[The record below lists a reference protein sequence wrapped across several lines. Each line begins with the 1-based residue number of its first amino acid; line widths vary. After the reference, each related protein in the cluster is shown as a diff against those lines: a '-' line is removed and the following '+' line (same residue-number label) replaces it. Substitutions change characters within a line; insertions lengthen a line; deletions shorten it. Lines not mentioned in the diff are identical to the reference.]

1 MVKKVVVALGIT
13 LVVQSLLV
21 LCLVSAEQIQVPRN
35 MPFGVVGSSQIV
47 RTVKST
53 TSLDTI
59 TYPNKSAAMTAID
72 QSQLYGAYVAGSP
85 KGTLIVV
92 SAKSFFAQVELEAA
106 FGSAGQKL
114 KTPFTVQTVKPLPQ
128 SDRTGA
134 VVGLLL
140 LPLLIGGYLASVL
153 VFKATST
160 AAAPWRAAI
169 LTGYA
174 IVGALLTDLLAGP
187 LIGAYSGAHFWP
199 LLPCFALITT
209 AVALAAA
216 AIQGLV
222 GRLGSLLVVIL
233 FIVLGLPSD
242 GAGGPALLPTYWQ
255 YIGAV
260 LPPRSAVNLIRNVL
274 YFGGNNITTPLIVL
288 FLWLL
293 AGMAVIGFLGRLR
306 PARMAAAKR
315 SAAATTAPA
324 PKSLGAAAAPDSPGA
339 APAPES
345 PRSKALSK
353 AVLAALVI
361 VAFMECLIA
370 FNYTDSGHEPIA
382 TNMPFGVIG
391 SSPILT
397 QVEKTYSLQVT
408 RYPNASAVKTAIG
421 QAKLYG
427 ALEPGSPAS
436 TLITV
441 PSASDLA
448 PLDLAVQFENAAKS
462 LKMQLKVQ
470 NYAPVPLPKKDP
482 FGIVP
487 ALMLI
492 PLLIGGYICST
503 NLLAATG
510 KPERWRGFVL
520 AGFAIVAGLV
530 VDLIVCLWLQGY
542 ATDKFWIVWPIAAL
556 IIVVTA
562 LVAAV
567 LQKLIGAAGTLLTVI
582 VVMLFGNPSNGGA
595 TGVPY
600 LSTFWRDIGPY
611 LPPRNAYILLHNTIY
626 FHGNGITQALV
637 ALLLYAGIAA
647 VILGLLEW
655 VPNPT
660 PPSPV
665 TPETEAEAT
674 AMVIP
679 IAPP

>member
-1 MVKKVVVALGIT
+1 VVCTRVSFPGVARFRFH
-13 LVVQSLLV
+13 S
-21 LCLVSAEQIQVPRN
+21 R
-35 MPFGVVGSSQIV
+35 SSGARPYRSGPSPV
-47 RTVKST
+47 RAWSRFW
-53 TSLDTI
+53 
-59 TYPNKSAAMTAID
+59 P
-72 QSQLYGAYVAGSP
+72 SP
-85 KGTLIVV
+85 
-92 SAKSFFAQVELEAA
+92 
-106 FGSAGQKL
+106 
-114 KTPFTVQTVKPLPQ
+114 
-128 SDRTGA
+128 
-134 VVGLLL
+134 
-140 LPLLIGGYLASVL
+140 
-153 VFKATST
+153 
-160 AAAPWRAAI
+160 APWRAAI

-174 IVGALLTDLLAGP
+174 IVGALLTDLICGP

-222 GRLGSLLVVIL
+222 GPLGSLLVVVL

-274 YFGGNNITTPLIVL
+274 YFSGNNITTPLIVL
-288 FLWLL
+288 FVWLL
-293 AGMAVIGFLGRLR
+293 AGMAVIGYLGRIR
-306 PARMAAAKR
+306 PAQRAAAAKR
-315 SAAATTAPA
+315 SAEGTGAPA
-324 PKSLGAAAAPDSPGA
+324 PRSLSAAAAPK
-339 APAPES
+339 S
-345 PRSKALSK
+345 PRSKALSR

-382 TNMPFGVIG
+382 TNMPFGVTG

-408 RYPNASAVKTAIG
+408 HYPNASAVKTAIG
-421 QAKLYG
+421 QAKLFG

-436 TLITV
+436 TLIVV
-441 PSASDLA
+441 PTASDLA

-470 NYAPVPLPKKDP
+470 NYAPVPLPTKDP

-520 AGFAIVAGLV
+520 VGFAIVAALV

-542 ATDKFWIVWPIAAL
+542 ATDTFWIVWPIAAL
-556 IIVVTA
+556 IILVTA

-567 LQKLIGAAGTLLTVI
+567 LQKLIGAIGTLLTVI
-582 VVMLFGNPSNGGA
+582 LVMLFGNPSNGGA

-600 LSTFWRDIGPY
+600 LPTFWRDIGPF

-637 ALLLYAGIAA
+637 ALLLYAGIAGI
-647 VILGLLEW
+647 ILGLLEW
-655 VPNPT
+655 VPTPT

-674 AMVIP
+674 AMVVP
-679 IAPP
+679 IGPP